1 MITTK
6 VLNAIE
12 ADKDIIILLS
22 KRTAKSDWN
31 TFTRTIFNLIAK
43 LINQK
48 VTGKVIENPHL
59 LSENLLFGEH
69 KFEMLLS
76 ELKLNNSLELL
87 DYIKDKELN
96 KPFNWVSGKTLQ
108 SYWSGGSPKELKI
121 NVLLVF
127 LGIPINEWDDWKHSD
142 MLDDTVKNS
151 LESKKTPEGYF
162 NFNNSKTVKDHFLKC
177 ISNYYLGSYYLYYL
191 KSDKQRKVVKAP
203 FIIYEDEQGEILYKT
218 INEGQRY
225 VSYPAQKMANALCF
239 MGKNLDWEEINE
251 MHLINIGMET
261 NPEVLFGV
269 SITMSKYGGF
279 PMALKN
285 ILIHQSKDI
294 HFLDDVKEKEF
305 YSDHPIEEEQ
315 DALALNYFKKNEAQ
329 IMFAEFGCSLENFKE
344 TLNNSEK

>member
-6 VLNAIE
+6 VLAAIE
-12 ADKDIIILLS
+12 ADKDIILLLS
-22 KRTAKSDWN
+22 RRTGKSDWK

-48 VTGKVIENPHL
+48 VTEKVIENPCL
-59 LSENLLFGEH
+59 LSDNLLFGEQ

-76 ELKLNNSLELL
+76 ELDLDNNIELL
-87 DYIKDKELN
+87 DYIKDKVLN

-127 LGIPINEWDDWKHSD
+127 LSIPINEWDDWKHNN
-142 MLDDTVKNS
+142 MPNNAVDTDI
-151 LESKKTPEGYF
+151 EEKKATNGYF
-162 NFNNSKTVKDHFLKC
+162 NFDNSKTVKSHFLRC
-177 ISNYYLGSYYLYYL
+177 ISNYYLGSYYLYYQ
-191 KSDKQRKVVKAP
+191 KCDNHGKVVKAP
-203 FIIYEDEQGEILYKT
+203 FIIYEDEQGEILYRT

-225 VSYPAQKMANALCF
+225 ISYPAKKMANALCF

-269 SITMSKYGGF
+269 SITMSKYGGL

-285 ILIHQSKDI
+285 ILIHQSNDI

-305 YSDHPIEEEQ
+305 FIDHPTEQ
-315 DALALNYFKKNEAQ
+315 DQDTLILNYFKKSDSR
-329 IMFAEFGCSLENFKE
+329 IMFAEFGCSLEDFKE
-344 TLNNSEK
+344 TVTT

>member
-12 ADKDIIILLS
+12 AAEDINLLLS
-22 KRTAKSDWN
+22 KRTAKSDWK

-43 LINQK
+43 HINQK
-48 VTGKVIENPHL
+48 VTKEVIQNPYL
-59 LSENLLFGEH
+59 LNEHLLFGEH
-69 KFEMLLS
+69 KFEILLS
-76 ELKLNNSLELL
+76 ELKLDNNFELL
-87 DYIKDKELN
+87 EYIKDKEPG

-108 SYWSGGSPKELKI
+108 SYWSGGNPKELKI

-127 LGIPINEWDDWKHSD
+127 LGIPITEWDDWKHGDLS
-142 MLDDTVKNS
+142 TGTFKNDI
-151 LESKKTPEGYF
+151 ESKKSPDSYF
-162 NFNNSKTVKDHFLKC
+162 NFNNSKTVKGHFLKC

-191 KSDKQRKVVKAP
+191 KSDNQRKVVKAP
-203 FIIYEDEQGEILYKT
+203 YIIYEDEEGEIIFKT
-218 INEGQRY
+218 TNEGQRY

-305 YSDHPIEEEQ
+305 YIDHPAENEQ
-315 DALALNYFKKNEAQ
+315 DALVLNYFKKGEPQ
-329 IMFAEFGCSLENFKE
+329 IMFAEFGCSLEDFKE
-344 TLNNSEK
+344 IVES